1 MANFG
6 STLAVM
12 LVISLMAAALV
23 YLLLQRKQDK
33 NSSNNTMNMQQIQ
46 TIVYDEICDI
56 CELALVKKKFTSEIS
71 IDADKKIPLFG
82 VHMPGT
88 TRKFLMKYSGTI
100 TCGFDLSK
108 VQVLPNEGLGNKL
121 KIYLPQCKILE
132 LYADVSSFKI
142 LNQDAGIF
150 AENIKIEEQNAWVS
164 EDVAEQGRRAV
175 NEDLLERADNNAKQ
189 LLWSRI
195 YNRGLNDV
203 DIEIISVS
211 ENTTQLLDSPQRL
224 LR

>member
-1 MANFG
+1 
-6 STLAVM
+6 
-12 LVISLMAAALV
+12 
-23 YLLLQRKQDK
+23 
-33 NSSNNTMNMQQIQ
+33 
-46 TIVYDEICDI
+46 
-56 CELALVKKKFTSEIS
+56 
-71 IDADKKIPLFG
+71 
-82 VHMPGT
+82 MPGT

-175 NEDLLERADNNAKQ
+175 SEGLLERADNNAKQ